1 MKILSFLEVDEIGQ
15 TLKVVFEMKRTWFDA
30 RLTLLHLQ
38 KDPDLN
44 VLWKKNFEKIW
55 YPELLFENIDPSKNY
70 SERYLIY
77 MILRDMNVTP
87 IVRNPG
93 TTNSTNEFK
102 GSEHKILRSQEYTYY
117 WRCVYNLKWYPFDRQ
132 RCNMWMKLPKHY
144 LDFVRLNPEKIEFTG
159 NMDEL
164 TEYSVDEILFC
175 SQSNGTRLVFE
186 VTLGRPLISSIL
198 TIYIPTLLLLVIR

>member
-1 MKILSFLEVDEIGQ
+1 MRIVSFLEVDEIGQ

-44 VLWKKNFEKIW
+44 VLWKKNFKKIW

-70 SERYLIY
+70 SERYLLY

-102 GSEHKILRSQEYTYY
+102 GSEHKILRTQEYTYY
-117 WRCVYNLKWYPFDRQ
+117 WRCVYNLKWYPFDLQTCHMHMRS
-132 RCNMWMKLPKHY
+132 PKHY
-144 LDFVRLNPEKIEFTG
+144 HRFVRLFPEKVEFKG
-159 NMDEL
+159 NKDEL
-164 TEYSVDEILFC
+164 TKYSVDKILFC
-175 SQSNGTRLVFE
+175 SKSNGTKLVLA
-186 VTLGRPLISSIL
+186 VTLREGFK
-198 TIYIPTLLLLVIR
+198 